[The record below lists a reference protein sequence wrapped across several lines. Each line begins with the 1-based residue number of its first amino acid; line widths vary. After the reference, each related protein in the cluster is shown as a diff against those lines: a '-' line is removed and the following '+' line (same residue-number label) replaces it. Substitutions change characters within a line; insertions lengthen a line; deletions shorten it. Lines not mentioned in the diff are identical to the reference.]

1 MREHRV
7 FGLDII
13 RILAVF
19 FVISVHCFAYQKYYS
34 FPLDTFGKFL
44 LTFFRNLFY
53 ICVPLF
59 LLLTGYLN
67 GKAKI
72 NKQYFLKIIKVLFS
86 WFIIALICICYSIF
100 ILHEDID
107 LMKRS
112 ISVFNFTADSYGWY
126 VEMYIGLFLLIPFL
140 NILYDNLKDKKNL
153 IRVMLIV
160 TALPPLFSGLV
171 INDVTFD
178 ILPDYWTAIYP
189 ITYYFLGRYL
199 KDNPLLISNLKKF
212 LLVIILLLIQTG
224 FMYLYVNKG
233 AFDWNFMGGY
243 GNLLTVLISVLFFSL
258 FVDVKCNHLS
268 VCKILGKIAS
278 VTFEIYL
285 CSRIFDLIFYK
296 VLYNNEAYSFMNFWV
311 NYLKIVPLVFI
322 CSFGCALFIDF
333 ISSKIYL
340 FIRKKVNEKAI

>member
-1 MREHRV
+1 MIKNRV

-13 RILAVF
+13 RVLAVF
-19 FVISVHCFAYQKYYS
+19 FVISVHSFSNLLYYS
-34 FPLDTFGKFL
+34 LPLDTLGKFL

-67 GKAKI
+67 GKAKL
-72 NKQYFLKIIKVLFS
+72 NKDYFMKIIKILISWILISLVCILYSTFVLKVDM
-86 WFIIALICICYSIF
+86 SITAKF
-100 ILHEDID
+100 V
-107 LMKRS
+107 S
-112 ISVFNFTADSYGWY
+112 IFNFTADSYGWY

-153 IRVMLIV
+153 IRVMLIL

-178 ILPDYWTAIYP
+178 ILPDYWTTIYP